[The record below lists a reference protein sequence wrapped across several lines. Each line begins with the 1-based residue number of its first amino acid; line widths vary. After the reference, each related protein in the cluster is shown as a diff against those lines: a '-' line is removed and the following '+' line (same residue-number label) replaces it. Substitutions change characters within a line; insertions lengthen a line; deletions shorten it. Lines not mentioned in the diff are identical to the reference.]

1 MALAMAQANQR
12 RQMEQAK
19 KRREKEAAA
28 AAEAKRKA
36 AERAAAEAAKTPEQ
50 KAKEAAE
57 RAAAAE
63 EEKRKA
69 AELQAVFDYFESP
82 EAYAAAA
89 AGLRKL
95 AMARKADPSGVSW
108 CCKGMK
114 PTFWLELVDGSGV
127 GGGADALHGG
137 WLVTTVDRPGTL
149 FDEHMMAV
157 GAEPYEKA
165 GEGSVGDNRYRRK
178 FALIG
183 TGPERTNFLNR
194 SVPPDQKSFLLPV
207 DGNWLVGDV
216 EQWFKKLPAKLDK
229 WLKKEGLQLTHLRD
243 NEHAVS
249 ITKDS
254 ARKTYKETYKVN
266 IDLRALKAATPAR
279 TPALRLYKLTG
290 GELVKKGEFALP
302 LALA

>member
-1 MALAMAQANQR
+1 MAVLAAQANQR
-12 RQMEQAK
+12 RMQEQQAKRRKEREQAQK
-19 KRREKEAAA
+19 LKEAQARQRA
-28 AAEAKRKA
+28 AAEAKKS
-36 AERAAAEAAKTPEQ
+36 PEQ

-57 RAAAAE
+57 RAARAE
-63 EEKRKA
+63 EERIA
-69 AELQAVFDYFESP
+69 AAKLQEALDYFESP
-82 EAYAAAA
+82 EAFAAAA
-89 AGLRKL
+89 AKLREL

-114 PTFWLELVDGSGV
+114 PTFWLELVDGSDV

-137 WLVTTVDRPGTL
+137 WLVTTVDRPGTV

-157 GAEPYEKA
+157 GAEPYEEA
-165 GEGSVGDNRYRRK
+165 GKGSVGDNRYRRK

-183 TGPERTNFLNR
+183 TGPEQTNFMGR
-194 SVPPDQKSFLLPV
+194 PVPPEQKSFLLPV
-207 DGNWLVGDV
+207 DGNKLVGDV

-254 ARKTYKETYKVN
+254 ARRTYKETYKVN
-266 IDLRALKAATPAR
+266 IDLRALKAATRRGAWR
-279 TPALRLYKLTG
+279 AAASALVSPNRAGRRHRCAADTS
-290 GELVKKGEFALP
+290 
-302 LALA
+302 